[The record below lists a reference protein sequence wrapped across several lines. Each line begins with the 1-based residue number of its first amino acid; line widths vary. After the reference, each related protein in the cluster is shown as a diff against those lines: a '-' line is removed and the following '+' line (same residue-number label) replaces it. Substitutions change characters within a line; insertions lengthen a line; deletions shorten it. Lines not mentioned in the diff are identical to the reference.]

1 MFYKYK
7 QQVSNMKTTENS
19 ESSSKITVKNKI
31 KTLDTKKE
39 KRLAARKR
47 IDDYLAEKQLK
58 ENIGDFEHGF

>member
-1 MFYKYK
+1 MFCKHK

-19 ESSSKITVKNKI
+19 KSSSKITVENKI
-31 KTLDTKKE
+31 PDTKKE